1 MDILRVIRKTRQ
13 FFVDWPI
20 REGTVLHG
28 RYEVS
33 DVIGTGSYG
42 IVYLC
47 TDLHVSK
54 KTVVKQLRPSKRH
67 NKKEVSMFQHE
78 ISIMRI
84 LDHPKMPMF
93 IEEFSDDNQH
103 LFYAMTFIEA
113 ENMEEQIF
121 TEQRVF
127 NEEASLEILLRLL
140 EIVDYLHG
148 KGIYHQDLRIPN
160 ILISRYDLYLID
172 FGLAVCIDGGELSA
186 NQSGTHQNIEQL
198 RLQDYYDLGEI
209 LLYLLYTTYM
219 PKNKKA
225 LPWTE
230 ELTLS
235 DGTVH
240 LLKRLLGMITPY
252 REISE
257 IAADLGVAVSGIK
270 NRS

>member
-28 RYEVS
+28 RYQVS

-47 TDLHVSK
+47 TDLQVSK

-67 NKKEVSMFQHE
+67 RNKEVSMFQHE
-78 ISIMRI
+78 ISIMRK
-84 LDHPKMPMF
+84 LDHPKMPVF
-93 IEEFSDDNQH
+93 IEDFSDDGQH
-103 LFYAMTFIEA
+103 LFFAMTFIEA

-121 TEQRVF
+121 AEQRSF
-127 NEEASLEILLRLL
+127 SEEESLQILYRLL
-140 EIVDYLHG
+140 QIVDDLHG

-160 ILISRYDLYLID
+160 ILISRDDFYLID
-172 FGLAVCIDGGELSA
+172 FGLAVCEDEILQTA
-186 NQSGTHQNIEQL
+186 NRSGKHKKIEQL
-198 RLQDYYDLGEI
+198 RLQDYHDMGEI
-209 LLYLLYTTYM
+209 LLFLLYTTYT

-235 DGTVH
+235 NGTVH
-240 LLKRLLGMITPY
+240 LLKRLLGIKESYEDIGEITADV
-252 REISE
+252 RHAISSTRRK
-257 IAADLGVAVSGIK
+257 G
-270 NRS
+270 